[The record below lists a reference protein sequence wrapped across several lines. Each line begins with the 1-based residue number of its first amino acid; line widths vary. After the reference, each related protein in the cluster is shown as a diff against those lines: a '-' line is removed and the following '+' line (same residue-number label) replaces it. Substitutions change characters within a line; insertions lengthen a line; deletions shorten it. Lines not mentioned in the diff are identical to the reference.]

1 MQELGRNELKSDP
14 RAADAWLA
22 EIAKGKGSDVSV
34 MLYTSGTTGQPKGVM
49 LTHENVVVSGE
60 NANKFDHFTQDDTM
74 IAYLPMA
81 WVGDHIF
88 SYGQAYAGALCIA
101 CPESPDTIIEDR
113 REIGPTYFFAPPRV
127 FENLLTQIM
136 VRMEDAGPLMRG
148 MFHYFLRVA
157 RRSGEKILDGK
168 PVGLM
173 DRLLYKVG
181 DLLVYAPLRNRM
193 GFSNLRVAY
202 TAGEA
207 IGPELFSFF
216 RSLGINLKQLYGQTE
231 ASVFITLQ
239 PDGEVYPETVGKPGP
254 GIEIKIEDNGEVMFK
269 SPGVFLK
276 YYKNDEATAA
286 TKTADG
292 WARTGDAGF
301 IDQRGHLRIIDRA
314 KDVGRLT
321 DGALF
326 APKYIE
332 NRLKF
337 FPEIKEAVAFGH
349 GRDYVA
355 AFINIDLT
363 SVGNWA
369 ERNDIVFASYQEL
382 AAHPQVYEMIEK
394 RVDELNKSLA
404 SEPMVAGSQIRRFL
418 ILHKELDADD
428 GELTRTQKVRRSFIA
443 DRYAPLITALYDGSS
458 RCLIKTEV
466 TFEDG
471 RKGEITGDV
480 RIVDHEDLSG
490 CGNGAQ
496 GGGGMKADVE
506 AHTEPAAGGQA
517 AARRIGD
524 VLLAVEN
531 VSLAFGGVK
540 AITDVSFDIRKGEIR
555 AIIGPNGAGKTSML
569 NVINGFYHPQQG
581 TITFKGKRRHDMRP
595 YLAASQGISRT
606 FQNVALFRGMSTLD
620 NIMAGRT
627 LKMRRGLV
635 WQALYWG
642 PAQREEIKHREVVER
657 IIDFLEIQHIRK
669 MPVGKLPYGLQKRV
683 ELGRALAMEP
693 ELLLLDEPMAGMNLE
708 EKKDMS
714 RFVLTVNDQLG
725 TTIALIEH
733 DMGVVMDLSDRVVV
747 LDYGRKIADGTPDE
761 VQRDQ
766 RVIDAYLGVAH

>member
-1 MQELGRNELKSDP
+1 VTVATGSRPAETAATSKFDTIPKLLLRNAERYGTKPAFREKEFGIWQTWTWAQACDEIRAMALGLQKLGLRRGATVAIIGDNRPHLYWAFTAAQSLGAIPVPVYQDSVAEEMAFVLGHAEVGLAIVENQEQVDKIIAVKDKVPSLVKVVYDDRRGLQKYDTDNLHSLESVQEAGRAQLKNDP
-14 RAADAWLA
+14 SAADSWRA
-22 EIAKGKGSDVSV
+22 EIARGKGSDVSV

-60 NANKFDHFTQDDTM
+60 NANAFDRFTQDDTM
-74 IAYLPMA
+74 VAYLPMA

-101 CPESPDTIIEDR
+101 CPESPDTIVEDR

-136 VRMEDAGPLMRG
+136 VRMEDAGPVMRG

-157 RRSGEKILDGK
+157 RRSGEKILDGR
-168 PVGLM
+168 PVGMANRVLY
-173 DRLLYKVG
+173 RLG

-254 GIEIKIEDNGEVMFK
+254 GIEVKIAEGGEVLFK
-269 SPGVFLK
+269 GPGVFLK

-314 KDVGRLT
+314 KDVGRLNN
-321 DGALF
+321 GALF

-337 FPEIKEAVAFGH
+337 FPEVKEAVAFGH
-349 GRDYVA
+349 GRDFVT

-363 SVGNWA
+363 AVGNWA
-369 ERNDIVFASYQEL
+369 ERNDIVFGSYQEL
-382 AAHPQVYEMIEK
+382 AAHSQVYAMIEK
-394 RVDELNKSLA
+394 RVDELNRSLA
-404 SEPMVAGSQIRRFL
+404 TEPMVAGSQIRRFL

-428 GELTRTQKVRRSFIA
+428 GELTRTQKVRRTFIA
-443 DRYAPLITALYDGSS
+443 DRYAPLIAALYDGSKQ
-458 RCLIKTEV
+458 RRIETEV

-471 RKGEITGDV
+471 RKGTIGGDV
-480 RIVDHEDLSG
+480 RIAD
-490 CGNGAQ
+490 
-496 GGGGMKADVE
+496 MKAYPGLTAPVQE
-506 AHTEPAAGGQA
+506 AAE
-517 AARRIGD
+517 
-524 VLLAVEN
+524 
-531 VSLAFGGVK
+531 
-540 AITDVSFDIRKGEIR
+540 
-555 AIIGPNGAGKTSML
+555 
-569 NVINGFYHPQQG
+569 
-581 TITFKGKRRHDMRP
+581 
-595 YLAASQGISRT
+595 
-606 FQNVALFRGMSTLD
+606 
-620 NIMAGRT
+620 
-627 LKMRRGLV
+627 
-635 WQALYWG
+635 
-642 PAQREEIKHREVVER
+642 
-657 IIDFLEIQHIRK
+657 
-669 MPVGKLPYGLQKRV
+669 
-683 ELGRALAMEP
+683 
-693 ELLLLDEPMAGMNLE
+693 
-708 EKKDMS
+708 
-714 RFVLTVNDQLG
+714 
-725 TTIALIEH
+725 
-733 DMGVVMDLSDRVVV
+733 
-747 LDYGRKIADGTPDE
+747 
-761 VQRDQ
+761 
-766 RVIDAYLGVAH
+766 